1 MRGVNKVIIDETDWD
16 EFDMYLSGMS
26 IPEVSDRTEIPLST
40 LRFRFKKAGI
50 LRSRA
55 DGVRGAADRGRLSS
69 NKGVRREFTQEWCD
83 NLAKAKLASGEKNS
97 AGIDTSKGYPRFTRG
112 KNKDVFV
119 HKFVM
124 ETWLGRKLVD
134 GECVHHIDGSKTNN
148 DIDNL
153 CLMTL
158 SGHAKLHRLQDELE
172 GKQRQRNE
180 NGEYI

>member
-1 MRGVNKVIIDETDWD
+1 MSQNNQAVTDEIGWN

-26 IPEVSDRTEIPLST
+26 IPEVSDRTDIPQST

-55 DGVRGAADRGRLSS
+55 DGVRSAFARGRVPST
-69 NKGVRREFTQEWCD
+69 KGVRREFTQEWCD

-112 KNKDVFV
+112 KNKGEFV

-124 ETWLGRKLVD
+124 ETWLGRKLVS
-134 GECVHHIDGSKTNN
+134 GECVHHIDGSRNNN

-158 SGHAKLHRLQDELE
+158 SGHTKLHRLQDELE

-180 NGEYI
+180 KGEFL